1 MAESPAKDKNYN
13 LVTFLQQ
20 SLENVWMLGTYIDD
34 ADSEGDQELVDLFKQ
49 AQGHNQEGADNAK
62 RMLADRLGR
71 EGG

>member
-1 MAESPAKDKNYN
+1 MAESPTKDKNYN

-20 SLENVWMLGTYIDD
+20 SLENVWTLSTYIDD
-34 ADSEGDQELVDLFKQ
+34 AENQGDDELVNLFKQ

-62 RMLADRLGR
+62 QMLAQRLQQ

>member
-20 SLENVWMLGTYIDD
+20 SLENVWTLSTYIDD
-34 ADSEGDQELVDLFKQ
+34 AEREGDDELVNLFKQ

-62 RMLADRLGR
+62 RMLAERLQQ